1 MVSIMANRPGTFLK
15 GHAKATGRPK
25 GSSNKDTETVQQT
38 CDRMGLNVAEAMIH
52 LALNGQEE
60 AIRASMLKELASYLY
75 AKKKAIEVSG
85 SLNIDTSRQEQ
96 ELEKLRAQV
105 KARIEERK

>member
-1 MVSIMANRPGTFLK
+1 MPAHTANAGSFKK
-15 GHAKATGRPK
+15 GHKPSKSRK
-25 GSSNKDTETVQQT
+25 GIPNKDKETVQET

-52 LALNGQEE
+52 LALNAEDE
-60 AIRASMLKELASYLY
+60 SIKASMLKELAGYLY

-85 SLNIDTSRQEQ
+85 SLGIDTSRQDE
-96 ELEKLRAQV
+96 ELARLREQV

>member
-1 MVSIMANRPGTFLK
+1 MARPGTFLK

-25 GSSNKDTETVQQT
+25 GSSNKDTETVQET

-52 LALNGQEE
+52 LAINAEDE
-60 AIRASMLKELASYLY
+60 SIKASMLKELASYLY

-85 SLNIDTSRQEQ
+85 TLGIDTSRQDA
-96 ELEKLRAQV
+96 ELAKLREQV
-105 KARIEERK
+105 KARIQERK